1 MKAHKSKSAFVG
13 PVFRGVDSNVLTISD
28 YAVMS
33 NNPLVT
39 KITMSLLQNGI
50 ILADI
55 PLATKASMIAN
66 GVRWQD
72 NLPTVTWGKLNTDPT
87 VTKGKPTPYQEQAF
101 LVRNAIDVDIK
112 ILRDE
117 NRIVDPRAAQLSI
130 YLQALAYDYN
140 DKFIN
145 NNHISGD
152 DDAIVGLRYRLD
164 NASTYGLVSEMK
176 MDFGGVDISLAG
188 VSAANANKFIY
199 YVQQI
204 LDYMGR
210 PDGDGVVLYMNDIVK
225 RLFENAVRVLGAGA
239 GWTMTRDAFGRAI
252 TMYRNA
258 KIVDVGRKADQTTR
272 IITAT
277 ETSAGADGASTY
289 SSIYACVYGEER
301 LIGWQFDPIE
311 ESIKDVGLIGNGG
324 TIARILF
331 DWATGLYPQHTRCMA
346 RGYNIKVS

>member
-112 ILRDE
+112 ILRD
-117 NRIVDPRAAQLSI
+117 
-130 YLQALAYDYN
+130 
-140 DKFIN
+140 
-145 NNHISGD
+145 
-152 DDAIVGLRYRLD
+152 
-164 NASTYGLVSEMK
+164 
-176 MDFGGVDISLAG
+176 
-188 VSAANANKFIY
+188 
-199 YVQQI
+199 
-204 LDYMGR
+204 
-210 PDGDGVVLYMNDIVK
+210 
-225 RLFENAVRVLGAGA
+225 
-239 GWTMTRDAFGRAI
+239 
-252 TMYRNA
+252 
-258 KIVDVGRKADQTTR
+258 
-272 IITAT
+272 
-277 ETSAGADGASTY
+277 
-289 SSIYACVYGEER
+289 
-301 LIGWQFDPIE
+301 
-311 ESIKDVGLIGNGG
+311 
-324 TIARILF
+324 
-331 DWATGLYPQHTRCMA
+331 
-346 RGYNIKVS
+346 